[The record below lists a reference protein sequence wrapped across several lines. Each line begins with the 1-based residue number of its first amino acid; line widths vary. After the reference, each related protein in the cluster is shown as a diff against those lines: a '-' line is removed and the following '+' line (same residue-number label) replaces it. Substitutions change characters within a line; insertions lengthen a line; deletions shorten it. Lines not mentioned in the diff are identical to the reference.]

1 MFKAS
6 VGRLG
11 LQRVSLRL
19 FSHAPAIK
27 AEQNPQNSL
36 EYLSKFYSPEM
47 LQSLKITESLVDP
60 ASYLELKKGGKAEIS
75 KVAPDP
81 EETYLKTD
89 PKWDE
94 PILYPNQAPGRTP
107 YAPIPR
113 EARPDTSDLK
123 LRFHVEQ
130 KKARKSA
137 RETFDDRYNRVALLT
152 GFNVDYIKKLRVTN
166 VLIKRVSCQTSK
178 GKIPNFYAMTIVGDR
193 NGMVGMGEGKS
204 RQGVRYALEK
214 GFLKAVKNLQPVARY
229 EDRTIIGEID
239 YKYHAVKLSLK
250 SAPAGFGLRI
260 NPVLFEVCEAAGIK
274 DLRGKIT
281 KSRNR
286 MNTVKGFFEALT
298 KERPIEELAAGR
310 GKKIVD
316 LRKVYYSA

>member
-1 MFKAS
+1 M
-6 VGRLG
+6 
-11 LQRVSLRL
+11 
-19 FSHAPAIK
+19 
-27 AEQNPQNSL
+27 L
-36 EYLSKFYSPEM
+36 E
-47 LQSLKITESLVDP
+47 SLKITESLVNP
-60 ASYLELKKGGKAEIS
+60 KAYLALKLGGNSEKS
-75 KVAPDP
+75 KVAPTP
-81 EETYLKTD
+81 GKNYFETD

-94 PILYPNQAPGRTP
+94 PILYPNQAKGKTP

-113 EARPDTSDLK
+113 EANPDTSDLK
-123 LRFHVEQ
+123 MRFQQQEAGQ
-130 KKARKSA
+130 GPKRFSQDERA
-137 RETFDDRYNRVALLT
+137 ERVALLT
-152 GFNVDYIKKLRVTN
+152 GFNKDFIKRLHVVN

-178 GKIPNFYAMTIVGDR
+178 GKIPNFYAMTVVGDR

-204 RQGVRYALEK
+204 RQGVRFALEK
-214 GFLKAVKNLQPVARY
+214 GFLNAVKNLQPIARY

-286 MNTVKGFFEALT
+286 MNTVKGFLEALS

>member
-1 MFKAS
+1 MFRNS
-6 VGRLG
+6 VSRLG
-11 LQRVSLRL
+11 LERASQRF
-19 FSHAPAIK
+19 FSQTLK
-27 AEQNPQNSL
+27 NTQKSQGSQ

-60 ASYLELKKGGKAEIS
+60 KTYIEMKKGGRGERS
-75 KVAPDP
+75 KVAPDASKRFS
-81 EETYLKTD
+81 ETD

-94 PILYPNQAPGRTP
+94 PILYPNQGLGSTP

-113 EARPDTSDLK
+113 EANPDTSDLK
-123 LRFHVEQ
+123 MRFTVDESTAERKPRVDFRANRVE
-130 KKARKSA
+130 K
-137 RETFDDRYNRVALLT
+137 VALLT
-152 GFNVDYIKKLRVTN
+152 GFNKDYIRRLHVVN
-166 VLIKRVSCQTSK
+166 VLVKRVSCQTSK

-204 RQGVRYALEK
+204 RQGVKTALEK
-214 GFLKAVKNLQPVARY
+214 GFFSAVKNLQPIARY

-239 YKYHAVKLSLK
+239 YKFHAVKLSLK

-281 KSRNR
+281 RSRNR

-298 KERPIEELAAGR
+298 KERSIEELAAGR